1 MPDVTINING
11 RGVVG
16 GSSDNGSSGTQSQ
29 PMAGSNG
36 QPAMPTSGGSNVG
49 NAQPSMPTSSTTT
62 SGTPTGGTPAM
73 PTYDRMAQDI
83 RREIMSRGCLM
94 VPGSSNFN
102 QLMSTIQGQQRQQAY
117 NRIDEKFT
125 NDVTDT
131 QRYYQLQQEQQLK
144 SLEEERKKELAAHPL
159 QGAQDNIN
167 RRYDARAKDIM
178 DNITISQAQAFD
190 KLQKDSD
197 AEKAQVDKDLAK
209 IAAELV
215 QELKNQGGNSGS
227 YLGILRGKY
236 AEARRRRDNAET
248 EEEVQD
254 ASREMADIQKRIA
267 RVTGVQSG
275 AATLQKIGS
284 TWGTIHGITNA
295 VNVFPRMYANT
306 NEEINELR
314 SAANGDVFG
323 TLEADIARRRGNWVT
338 GAGAVGGLAGGIL
351 GGWWNG
357 GMGVGIGAGLG
368 SSIAST
374 ATGALFDY
382 FEGDEKNRITAGRLI
397 SENERRIMAFSDYAN
412 ILSQMRGTSLE
423 DERNKLFEQSPGGDF
438 INEYYGAGAITSYD
452 LGIDRAELAQQV
464 RQRVLQRGFI
474 RSGDI
479 NGGVYDTLNS
489 IALEKAY
496 NMTPGSIGQLS
507 SYDRYGNNA
516 NQDIANLIA
525 SLSRRGTIGM
535 SNGQVFRAN
544 EFMNYQTQLMEMQK
558 NLFISPNSKYA
569 QQQLLSAQ
577 DTWGNSLDN
586 RAIQQWGKIEGTLTN
601 QAGGYGEAVLYDVIQ
616 RLYPDARGSI
626 RKIRE
631 YQYSQNPKVRKRI
644 QEELVKEYERIW
656 GSKDTDSGYLSLSSL
671 FHEEN
676 PYLLDKIIS
685 MAKKPLPRVSE
696 GDVVGTVSKMKNYAP
711 DSVKASKESGDK
723 ITALIV
729 NELSGLRE
737 ITTQIYN
744 DFYNKMLDIAKDIKK
759 VAND

>member
-11 RGVVG
+11 RGVVSDG
-16 GSSDNGSSGTQSQ
+16 GSDNNSGSGTQPKPRAGSDGQPYVPPIGGSGSSGGGTQ
-29 PMAGSNG
+29 
-36 QPAMPTSGGSNVG
+36 PT
-49 NAQPSMPTSSTTT
+49 PTSSSAT
-62 SGTPTGGTPAM
+62 SGTPVGGTPAM

-102 QLMSTIQGQQRQQAY
+102 QLMNQVTNQYKDKANSSIDAKYDDLRQ
-117 NRIDEKFT
+117 
-125 NDVTDT
+125 
-131 QRYYQLQQEQQLK
+131 
-144 SLEEERKKELAAHPL
+144 S
-159 QGAQDNIN
+159 
-167 RRYDARAKDIM
+167 
-178 DNITISQAQAFD
+178 ISQNRQSEVDALIASIDAKREKAIEKRPEAADEINANFD
-190 KLQKDSD
+190 KVLESRIAKIDKKYLLQYTDLED
-197 AEKAQVDKDLAK
+197 NAQNERAAVDKELAK
-209 IAAELV
+209 IAGEIV
-215 QELKNQGGNSGS
+215 QEMKRGNPNS
-227 YLGILRGKY
+227 YMAKLRTEMG
-236 AEARRRRDNAET
+236 EARWKRDNAET

-267 RVTGVQSG
+267 RATGVQSG

-284 TWGTIHGITNA
+284 AWGTIHGITNA

-338 GAGAVGGLAGGIL
+338 GAGAVGGILGGIL

-357 GMGVGIGAGLG
+357 GIGLGIGAGLG
-368 SSIAST
+368 SNIAST

-397 SENERRIMAFSDYAN
+397 SENERIIMVFSDYAN
-412 ILSQMRGTSLE
+412 MLSQMRGTSLE

-464 RQRVLQRGFI
+464 RQRVLQRGFM

-479 NGGVYDTLNS
+479 TGGIYDTLNS

-516 NQDIANLIA
+516 NQDIANLVA
-525 SLSRRGTIGM
+525 SLSKRGTLGM

-616 RLYPDARGSI
+616 RLHPDARGSI

-631 YQYSQNPKVRKRI
+631 YQYSQNPKVRRRI

-676 PYLLDKIIS
+676 PYFLDKIIS
-685 MAKKPLPRVSE
+685 MAKKPLPSVSK